1 MRIVRFAIVF
11 VALTSLPSGISA
23 IEQNPT
29 RDPVDY
35 RCKECIRGF
44 GDFAECGDDEAPW
57 GAHSSWSGCQQNVR
71 VCYSMPGL
79 PPQCEPECGSRC
91 LSI

>member
-11 VALTSLPSGISA
+11 VALMSLPSGISA

-29 RDPVDY
+29 RDPVDNS
-35 RCKECIRGF
+35 CKECIAGP
-44 GDFAECGDDEAPW
+44 GGFAECGEIAEW
-57 GAHSSWSGCQQNVR
+57 GAHSSWSGCQKNTR
-71 VCYSMPGL
+71 VCYPTPGL
-79 PPQCEPECGSRC
+79 PTYCEPVCGSRC